1 MDVRLS
7 KLQAVAL
14 HDETLKAR
22 LFESKN
28 ATDPMQAFC
37 DIAREYGVELT
48 PFELAS
54 LGEESCAMMLRS
66 QNGGGE
72 IEPMGWSDDYELF
85 FLSLGV
91 K

>member
-1 MDVRLS
+1 MDGRLS
-7 KLQAVAL
+7 QLQASAF
-14 HDETLKAR
+14 HDEALKER
-22 LFESKN
+22 LLESRREK
-28 ATDPMQAFC
+28 DPMAAFC
-37 DIAREYGVELT
+37 AIAEEYGIKIT